1 MGHWEDFFWEVAEEV
16 NQLGLRKE
24 FDKLLHQIRNDE
36 NYRYT
41 DIKDRWFIALTKLK
55 EQNNIKDERI

>member
-36 NYRYT
+36 KYRYT
-41 DIKDRWFIALTKLK
+41 ELKDRWSIALMKLK
-55 EQNNIKDERI
+55 EQNNKT